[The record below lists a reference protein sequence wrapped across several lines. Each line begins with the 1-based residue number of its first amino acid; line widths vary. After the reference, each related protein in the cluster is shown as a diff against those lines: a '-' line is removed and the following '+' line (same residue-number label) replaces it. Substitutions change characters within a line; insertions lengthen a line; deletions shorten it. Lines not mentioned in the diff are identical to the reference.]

1 MDLAAVLLLLTS
13 VCSSALAGLDS
24 QEDALYALKLSL
36 NASPN
41 QLTNWNKNL
50 VDPCTWSNVECDQN
64 NNVIRVSLEFMGFTG
79 SLTPRIASLK
89 SLATLSLQGNN
100 ITGDIPKEFGNLTS
114 LIRLDLE
121 NNKLTGEIPYSLGN
135 LRKLQFL
142 TLSQN
147 NFNGT
152 IPESLATLPSLINV
166 MLDSNDLSGKIPEQ
180 LFSIPT
186 YNFTGNNLN
195 CGVSYHHL
203 CSSDNAEQGPYHKTK
218 IGLIVGI
225 VTGLIVILFLG
236 CLLIFWYKGCKRE
249 IFVDVPGEVDRR
261 ITFGQIKRFS
271 WKELQIATDNFSEK
285 NILGQGGFG
294 KVYKG
299 ILADGTKIA
308 VKRLTDYESPAG
320 DAAFQREV
328 ELISVAVHRNLLRL
342 IGFCTTPTER
352 LLVYPFMQNLSV
364 AYRLRELRPGE
375 PVLDW
380 PTRKRVALGTA
391 RGLEYLH
398 EQCNP
403 RIIHR
408 DVKAANIL
416 LDGDFEAV
424 VGDFGLAK
432 LVDVRNTTVTTQVRG
447 TMGHI
452 APEYLSTGKSSERT
466 DIFGYGIMLLELV
479 TGQRAIDFSRLEEED
494 DVLLLDHVKK
504 LQREKRLEVIVDCNL
519 KKNYNIGEVEMIV
532 QIALLCT
539 QASPDDRP
547 AMSEVVR
554 MLEGEGLAERWE
566 EWQHVEVATRQ
577 DYERLQRRMNWGEDS
592 INNQDAIEL
601 SGRNRSP
608 SLQLVLTNAS
618 E

>member
-1 MDLAAVLLLLTS
+1 MDLVFVLLLLTS
-13 VCSSALAGLDS
+13 VCSSGLAGLDS
-24 QEDALYALKLSL
+24 QVENAMDFTSICLSDFVEVASGFGLSVFNRCIIYMFISEDALYALKSSL
-36 NASPN
+36 NASTS

-89 SLATLSLQGNN
+89 SLETLSLQGNN

-114 LIRLDLE
+114 LVRLDLE

-147 NFNGT
+147 NLSGT
-152 IPESLATLPSLINV
+152 IPESLASLPSLINV
-166 MLDSNDLSGKIPEQ
+166 MLDSNDLSGKIPER

-203 CSSDNAEQGPYHKTK
+203 CSSDNAVQGSSHKTK
-218 IGLIVGI
+218 VGLIVGI
-225 VTGLIVILFLG
+225 VAGLGVLFFLG
-236 CLLIFWYKGCKRE
+236 CLLFFWYKGCKRE

-299 ILADGTKIA
+299 ILADGTKVA
-308 VKRLTDYESPAG
+308 VKRLTDYKSAAG

-342 IGFCTTPTER
+342 IGFCTTTTER

-364 AYRLRELRPGE
+364 AYRLR
-375 PVLDW
+375 D
-380 PTRKRVALGTA
+380 
-391 RGLEYLH
+391 
-398 EQCNP
+398 
-403 RIIHR
+403 
-408 DVKAANIL
+408 L
-416 LDGDFEAV
+416 LTFKYSAV
-424 VGDFGLAK
+424 TS
-432 LVDVRNTTVTTQVRG
+432 N
-447 TMGHI
+447 
-452 APEYLSTGKSSERT
+452 
-466 DIFGYGIMLLELV
+466 
-479 TGQRAIDFSRLEEED
+479 
-494 DVLLLDHVKK
+494 VKK
-504 LQREKRLEVIVDCNL
+504 LQREKRLDVIVDCNL
-519 KKNYNIGEVEMIV
+519 KKNYIIGEVEMIV

-539 QASPDDRP
+539 QASPEDRP

-592 INNQDAIEL
+592 MNNQDAIEL
-601 SGRNRSP
+601 SGGR
-608 SLQLVLTNAS
+608 
-618 E
+618 